1 MAYIAKVPVTF
12 GGRKFYKGDR
22 IPEDLVMSPKRQEEL
37 GTITVIPEPEV
48 PVLETEAPV
57 LETEALVPETEAPVL
72 EAVKEP
78 ESFVKEPEAP
88 KKAGRKAKSGGSA
101 GDA

>member
-57 LETEALVPETEAPVL
+57 LE
-72 EAVKEP
+72 AVKEP
-78 ESFVKEPEAP
+78 ESFVKESETP
-88 KKAGRKAKSGGSA
+88 KKSGRKAKSGGTA

>member
-1 MAYIAKVPVTF
+1 MAYIARIPVTF

-22 IPEDLVMSPKRQEEL
+22 IPEELVLSPKRQEEL
-37 GTITVIPEPEV
+37 GTITVIPEPE
-48 PVLETEAPV
+48 
-57 LETEALVPETEAPVL
+57 APVL

-78 ESFVKEPEAP
+78 ESFAKEPEAP